1 MKSNALVNNVA
12 VQHEYCAV
20 QQIMVNGRNF
30 NQRPPPMTHVIH
42 SYNEETI
49 RALAHQNW
57 IDEGKP
63 DGRAEI
69 HWQWALASLTA
80 SAERPVAKA
89 KANVAD
95 DISLIDGIGPKI
107 TKQLAAE
114 GITTFAHLAALSE
127 KAMAALDQKL
137 GLKGRSAR
145 DEWTTQAKELLA
157 GQAPRA
163 KIDQA
168 KASKSK

>member
-1 MKSNALVNNVA
+1 
-12 VQHEYCAV
+12 
-20 QQIMVNGRNF
+20 
-30 NQRPPPMTHVIH
+30 MTDIVH
-42 SYNEETI
+42 SYNEDTI
-49 RALAHQNW
+49 RALAHQQW

-69 HWQWALASLTA
+69 HWQWALAALTA
-80 SAERPVAKA
+80 SAERPAAKA
-89 KANVAD
+89 ALVAD

-114 GITTFAHLAALSE
+114 GLTTLSELAKFSE
-127 KAMAALDQKL
+127 KALATLDAKL

-145 DEWTTQAKELLA
+145 EEWTAQAKELLA

-163 KIDQA
+163 KVDQVKAA
-168 KASKSK
+168 KAK